1 MLLLPLHWKSDTS
14 AQNVNWARCLH
25 IVFEKGK
32 YTSSNFK
39 SFVYFVCIW
48 GFEGLPFLFFNIF
61 NFDINLVETGVALM
75 VWFHYEKTILNILEC
90 RKYQSY
96 KLCFILKDRW
106 GTVESCSLLSDC
118 KTGQCHFPCIELF
131 SPLKPRP
138 STNPLRKQK
147 SIKAQHVIQKDAYKT
162 FFSFT
167 FLLWKLL
174 W

>member
-1 MLLLPLHWKSDTS
+1 M
-14 AQNVNWARCLH
+14 NWARCLH
-25 IVFEKGK
+25 IVFEKRK

-75 VWFHYEKTILNILEC
+75 VCFHYEKTILNILEC

-167 FLLWKLL
+167 FLL
-174 W
+174 